1 MKSCS
6 HENPFRSKVTAETWR
21 RHRKDS
27 RVGKKDLGFSH
38 YDGKNNMDAYNHPP
52 MRYYR

>member
-1 MKSCS
+1 MKSYS

-27 RVGKKDLGFSH
+27 GAGKKDLRFSH
-38 YDGKNNMDAYNHPP
+38 FDV
-52 MRYYR
+52 